1 MVLNTKVNE
10 METEIDMPNL
20 DLLNSFKKLIQ
31 SEKNDLTKTQI
42 ESFISNYDIR
52 LTKALEKSYFTLV
65 SKLDDETCRTDDI
78 YTDQFIIKLLKASGF
93 KKEKE
98 LKRITMAFC
107 DFLICVGTKN
117 TTQQQ
122 MLKQD
127 YSLKLK
133 NAVGVIEFQD
143 SIEWIGLLKERLDTK
158 NYN

>member
-1 MVLNTKVNE
+1 MM
-10 METEIDMPNL
+10 METEMPNL
-20 DLLNSFKKLIQ
+20 EMLESSISRFRKIIQTEKK
-31 SEKNDLTKTQI
+31 DLTKTQI
-42 ESFISNYDIR
+42 ESFISAYNIR
-52 LTKALEKSYFTLV
+52 LTKNLEKSYFSLV
-65 SKLDDETCRTDDI
+65 SKLDDETVRTADI
-78 YTDQFIIKLLKASGF
+78 LHDQFIIKLLKASGF

-107 DFLICVGTKN
+107 DFLVGAGTKN

-133 NAVGVIEFQD
+133 NAVGVIESQN
-143 SIEWIGLLKERLDTK
+143 SMEWIANLKERLDTK